1 MHKFIIATLTTLSLF
16 SISSAFAADRDS
28 YCYKAFGN
36 TPNEAFRAATEVLK
50 NADAEMGPRWM
61 KDNMQIRL
69 LPKKIQGQFVA
80 VIYSTVHHADGCD
93 LDKERNIAEQPRP
106 KCDNTRCLI

>member
-1 MHKFIIATLTTLSLF
+1 MHKIIIATLTALTLF
-16 SISSAFAADRDS
+16 SVSSAFAADNH
-28 YCYKAFGN
+28 CYKAFGN

-80 VIYSTVHHADGCD
+80 VIYSTVHHADTCN
-93 LDKERNIAEQPRP
+93 LDKERRVADHPHSLGNHPDSTI
-106 KCDNTRCLI
+106 